1 MTTTTKTTTTEKAII
16 AIPMGDPA
24 GIGPE
29 ITMKSLAKK
38 EIYDVCKPLV
48 IGDAAVLEKAIAIVS
63 ADLTINEVTSP
74 TEGKYELG
82 TVDVINVN
90 NIDMNKLQYGEVSA
104 QGGQGAFEY
113 IKKAV
118 ELATAGEV
126 KALATTP
133 INKESLKAANV
144 PYIGHTEMLEAL
156 AGSDDPLTMFEV
168 RGMRIFFLTRH
179 LSLKDAIAA
188 MTKERVHDYL
198 VRCDRAL
205 ARLGVENRRW
215 AVAGL
220 NPHSGEGGLFG
231 WEEVEQIKPG
241 IELAVADGINAVGPV
256 PADSVFFQALN
267 GKYDAVLSLYHD
279 QGHIAAKMTDFHRT
293 ISITNGLPF
302 LRTSVDH
309 GTAFDIAGKNIAES
323 TSMEECIKLAA
334 QYAPKFTA
342 NSI

>member
-1 MTTTTKTTTTEKAII
+1 MTERAII

-29 ITMKSLAKK
+29 ITMKSLTKQ

-48 IGDAAVLEKAIAIVS
+48 IGDTAVIKKAIEIVE
-63 ADLTINEVTSP
+63 ANLEVNEVSSP

-82 TVDVINVN
+82 TVDVINLD
-90 NIDMNKLQYGEVSA
+90 NIDIDTLEYGQVSA

-113 IKKAV
+113 IKKSV
-118 ELATAGEV
+118 ELAMDGQV
-126 KALATTP
+126 QALATTP
-133 INKESLKAANV
+133 INKESLKAAKV
-144 PYIGHTEMLEAL
+144 PYIGHTEMLEDL

-168 RGMRIFFLTRH
+168 NGMRIFFLTRH
-179 LSLKDAIAA
+179 LSLKDAIAE
-188 MTKERVHDYL
+188 MTKERVQDYL
-198 VRCDRAL
+198 IRCDRAL
-205 ARLGVENRRW
+205 QRLGVENRRF

-241 IELAVADGINAVGPV
+241 IELAVKDGIDAVGPV

-293 ISITNGLPF
+293 VSITNGLPF

-323 TSMEECIKLAA
+323 ISMEECIKVAA
-334 QYAPKFTA
+334 QYAPNFTRTTL
-342 NSI
+342 

>member
-1 MTTTTKTTTTEKAII
+1 MNNERAII
-16 AIPMGDPA
+16 AIPMGDAA

-29 ITMKSLAKK
+29 ISMKSLAKQ

-48 IGDAAVLEKAIAIVS
+48 IGDSAVLEKAISIVG
-63 ADLTINEVTSP
+63 ANLKINEVNSP
-74 TEGKYELG
+74 AEGKYELG
-82 TVDVINVN
+82 TVDVLNLN
-90 NIDMNKLQYGEVSA
+90 NIDMNQLEYGQVSA
-104 QGGQGAFEY
+104 QCGQGAFEY
-113 IKKAV
+113 IKKSV
-118 ELATAGEV
+118 ELALAGEV

-133 INKESLKAANV
+133 INKESLKAAKV
-144 PYIGHTEMLEAL
+144 PYIGHTEMLEDL

-168 RGMRIFFLTRH
+168 NGMRIFFLTRH
-179 LSLKDAIAA
+179 LSLKDAIGQ
-188 MTKERVHDYL
+188 MTKERVRDYL
-198 VRCDRAL
+198 VRCDKAL
-205 ARLGVENRRW
+205 QRLGVENRRF

-241 IELAVADGINAVGPV
+241 IEAAVKDGINAVGPV

-309 GTAFDIAGKNIAES
+309 GTAFDIAGKNIAAS
-323 TSMEECIKLAA
+323 VSMEECIKLAA
-334 QYAPKFTA
+334 QYAPNFTR
-342 NSI
+342 NNI

>member
-1 MTTTTKTTTTEKAII
+1 MAERAII

-29 ITMKSLAKK
+29 ITMKSLTKK

-48 IGDAAVLEKAIAIVS
+48 IGDTEVIKKAIEIVKADLQVNEVS
-63 ADLTINEVTSP
+63 AP
-74 TEGKYELG
+74 AKGKYEYG
-82 TVDVINVN
+82 TVDVINLA
-90 NIDMNKLQYGEVSA
+90 NIDIDKLEYGQVSA
-104 QGGQGAFEY
+104 QCGRGAFEY
-113 IKKAV
+113 IKKSV
-118 ELATAGEV
+118 ELAMSGEV

-133 INKESLKAANV
+133 INKESLKAAKV
-144 PYIGHTEMLEAL
+144 PYIGHTEMLEDL

-168 RGMRIFFLTRH
+168 NGMRIFFLTRH
-179 LSLKDAIAA
+179 LSLKDAIDQ

-198 VRCDRAL
+198 IRCDRAL
-205 ARLGVENRRW
+205 QRLGVKKGKF

-231 WEEVEQIKPG
+231 REEIEQIKPG
-241 IELAVADGINAVGPV
+241 IELAVKDGIDAVGPV
-256 PADSVFFQALN
+256 PADSVFYQALN

-323 TSMEECIKLAA
+323 TSMEECIKVAA
-334 QYAPKFTA
+334 QYAPNFSP
-342 NSI
+342 NSL

>member
-1 MTTTTKTTTTEKAII
+1 MAERAII

-29 ITMKSLAKK
+29 ITMKSLTKQ

-48 IGDAAVLEKAIAIVS
+48 IGDTAVIKKAIEIVE
-63 ADLTINEVTSP
+63 ANLEVNEVSSP

-82 TVDVINVN
+82 TVDVINLD
-90 NIDMNKLQYGEVSA
+90 NIDIEALEYGQVSS

-113 IKKAV
+113 IKKSV
-118 ELATAGEV
+118 ELAMDGQV
-126 KALATTP
+126 QALATTP
-133 INKESLKAANV
+133 INKESLKAAKV
-144 PYIGHTEMLEAL
+144 PYIGHTEMLEDL

-168 RGMRIFFLTRH
+168 NGMRIFFLTRH
-179 LSLKDAIAA
+179 LSLKDAIAQ
-188 MTKERVHDYL
+188 MTKERVQDYL
-198 VRCDRAL
+198 IRCDKAL
-205 ARLGVENRRW
+205 QRLGVENRRF

-241 IELAVADGINAVGPV
+241 IELAVKDGIDAVGPV

-293 ISITNGLPF
+293 VSITNGLPF

-323 TSMEECIKLAA
+323 ISMEECIKVAA
-334 QYAPKFTA
+334 QYAPNFTRTTL
-342 NSI
+342 

>member
-16 AIPMGDPA
+16 AVPMGDPA

-48 IGDAAVLEKAIAIVS
+48 IGDAAVLEKAIEIVG

-74 TEGKYELG
+74 AEGKYELG
-82 TVDVINVN
+82 TVDVINLN

-104 QGGQGAFEY
+104 QGGHGAFEY

-168 RGMRIFFLTRH
+168 KGMRIFFLTRH

-198 VRCDRAL
+198 GRCDRAL

-342 NSI
+342 NSL

>member
-1 MTTTTKTTTTEKAII
+1 MTTTTNERAII

-29 ITMKSLAKK
+29 ITMKSLTKK
-38 EIYDVCKPLV
+38 EIYDVSKPLV
-48 IGDAAVLEKAIAIVS
+48 IGDADVLEKSIAIVG
-63 ADLTINEVTSP
+63 ADLTINEVSSP
-74 TEGKYELG
+74 QEGKYELG
-82 TVDVINVN
+82 TVDVINLN
-90 NIDMNKLQYGEVSA
+90 NIDMDQLQYGQVSA

-113 IKKAV
+113 IKKSV
-118 ELATAGEV
+118 ELAMAGEV

-156 AGSDDPLTMFEV
+156 AGSNDPLTMFEV

-179 LSLKDAIAA
+179 LSLKDAIDA

-198 VRCDRAL
+198 IRCDRAL

-220 NPHSGEGGLFG
+220 NPHGGEGGLFG
-231 WEEVEQIKPG
+231 WEEVEQIRPG
-241 IELAVADGINAVGPV
+241 IELAAADGINVVGPV

-279 QGHIAAKMTDFHRT
+279 QGHIAAKMTDFHGT

-323 TSMEECIKLAA
+323 TSMEQCIKLAA

-342 NSI
+342 NSL

>member
-1 MTTTTKTTTTEKAII
+1 MTTTERAII

-29 ITMKSLAKK
+29 ITMKSLSKK

-48 IGDAAVLEKAIAIVS
+48 IGDAAVLEKAIAIVG
-63 ADLTINEVTSP
+63 ADLKINEVNSP
-74 TEGKYELG
+74 SEGKYELG
-82 TVDVINVN
+82 SVDVINLN
-90 NIDMNKLQYGEVSA
+90 NIDLNQLQYGEVSA

-156 AGSDDPLTMFEV
+156 AGSNDPLTMFEV

-198 VRCDRAL
+198 IRCDRAL
-205 ARLGVENRRW
+205 ARLGVENRKW

-241 IELAVADGINAVGPV
+241 IEMAVADGINAVGPV

-323 TSMEECIKLAA
+323 ISMEECIKLAA

-342 NSI
+342 NSL

>member
-1 MTTTTKTTTTEKAII
+1 MTTEKPII

-29 ITMKSLAKK
+29 ITVKSLTKK
-38 EIYDVCKPLV
+38 EIYDVSKPLI
-48 IGDAAVLEKAIAIVS
+48 IGDSQVIERAIDIVN
-63 ADLTINEVTSP
+63 ADVTINEITSP
-74 TEGKYELG
+74 EEGKYELG
-82 TVDVINVN
+82 TIDVINLS
-90 NIDMNKLQYGEVSA
+90 NIDIDKLEYGEVSV

-113 IKKAV
+113 IKKSV
-118 ELATAGEV
+118 EFALAGQV
-126 KALATTP
+126 DALATTP
-133 INKESLKAANV
+133 INKESLKAAEV
-144 PYIGHTEMLEAL
+144 PYIGHTEMLEDL
-156 AGSDDPLTMFEV
+156 AGSNDPLTMFEV

-179 LSLKDAIAA
+179 LSLKDAIGQ
-188 MTKERVHDYL
+188 MTKERVADYL
-198 VRCDRAL
+198 VRCDKAL
-205 ARLGVENRRW
+205 QRLGIENRRF

-231 WEEVEQIKPG
+231 MEEVEEIKPG
-241 IELAVADGINAVGPV
+241 IEMAVEAGINAVGPV

-323 TSMEECIKLAA
+323 ISLEEAIKLAA
-334 QYAPKFTA
+334 QYAPNFTSY
-342 NSI
+342 NM